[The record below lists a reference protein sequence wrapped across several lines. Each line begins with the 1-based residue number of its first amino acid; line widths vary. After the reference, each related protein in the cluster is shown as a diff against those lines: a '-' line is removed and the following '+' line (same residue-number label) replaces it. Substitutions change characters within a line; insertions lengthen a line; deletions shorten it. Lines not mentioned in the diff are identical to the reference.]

1 MAIDSAL
8 LEAAALG
15 RSPLTLRLYRWSPP
29 TVTLGRFQSVE
40 GVDLE
45 LCRER
50 GIDVVRRPTGGRG
63 VLHSDEVTYSIV
75 GSVEDGIPR
84 GVEAS
89 YAFFATALVDTF
101 TDLGVSAALV
111 AGGGERSSSGACY
124 LARSVADL
132 CTGASKL
139 SGSAQ
144 VWKDDAVLQHG
155 CFTLSREVELE
166 AAIFKLD
173 ALDADRLTAGTATLS
188 DLVEEV
194 DADMIERVAP
204 QAFGRLFGR
213 EFVRGDLT
221 EFEVGAA
228 KRVGSGPSLVP

>member
-29 TVTLGRFQSVE
+29 TVTLGRFQSVDTL
-40 GVDLE
+40 DLD

-63 VLHSDEVTYSIV
+63 VLHADEVTYSIV
-75 GSVEDGIPR
+75 GRVEDGIPR

-89 YAFFATALVDTF
+89 YAFFANALVDTF
-101 TDLGVSAALV
+101 TALGVSAALV
-111 AGGGERSSSGACY
+111 AGGGERSTSGACY

-132 CTGASKL
+132 CAGALKL

-144 VWKDDAVLQHG
+144 VWKGDAVLQHG
-155 CFTLSREVELE
+155 CFTLSRDIDLE
-166 AAIFKLD
+166 AAVFKLD
-173 ALDADRLTAGTATLS
+173 ELDAGRFTAGTATLV
-188 DLVEEV
+188 DLVEGV
-194 DADMIERVAP
+194 DAALIEEVVP
-204 QAFGRLFGR
+204 HAFGRLFSR
-213 EFVRGDLT
+213 EFERGDLSG
-221 EFEVGAA
+221 FEIEAA
-228 KRVGSGPSLVP
+228 KRIALGSSLVP